1 MAIKAG
7 DLLFVDTNVLLT
19 ATDESRPHYRPA
31 QRLLVL
37 ANSAGFHLGV
47 SGQVLREYLVVATR
61 PIEVNG
67 LGLNPDDALNNVDAF
82 RERLVF
88 YEETEAV
95 ATRLRQ
101 LTRRHGVTGKRIHD
115 ANVVATML
123 THGVSRLITENP
135 ADFASFPE
143 IDTVRLTD
151 AVRGLPH
158 QE

>member
-7 DLLFVDTNVLLT
+7 ELLFVDTNVLLT
-19 ATDESRPHYRPA
+19 ATDQSRPYHRQA
-31 QRLLVL
+31 QRVLGL
-37 ANSAGFHLGV
+37 ANRAGFHLGV

-67 LGLNPDDALNNVDAF
+67 LGLGVDDALSNVDEF
-82 RERLVF
+82 RGRLVF

-95 ATRLRQ
+95 ANRLRQ
-101 LTRRHGVTGKRIHD
+101 LVRKHAVTGKRIHD

-123 THGVSRLITENP
+123 TQGVSRLITENS

-143 IDTVRLTD
+143 IGTVRLAD
-151 AVRGLPH
+151 AVRGLPR
-158 QE
+158 EG